1 MSVIEYKI
9 LTEFIKDISIETP
22 NIETYIFVKDNI
34 SKYHLNIDIN
44 STAVK
49 NKIIQINTILKFEDN
64 NLENKRSHFEIT
76 YATIVKLDDKFENK
90 KDLERIILSE
100 VPKKIYPKLEKIF
113 LTLVKDCG
121 FPEIQIKKK
130 VDIEKLYNEKLN

>member
-1 MSVIEYKI
+1 MSVEYKI
-9 LTEFIKDISIETP
+9 LSEFIKDISFETP
-22 NIETYIFVKDNI
+22 DIETYIFVKDNL
-34 SKYHLNIDIN
+34 SKYHLSIDIN

-49 NKIIQINTILKFEDN
+49 NKVIQINTILRFEDN

-76 YATIVKLDDKFENK
+76 YAAIVKLDGELENK
-90 KDLERIILSE
+90 KDLERIILSK
-100 VPKKIYPKLEKIF
+100 VPKEIYPKLEKVF
-113 LTLVKDCG
+113 LNLVKDCG

>member
-1 MSVIEYKI
+1 MSVEYKI
-9 LTEFIKDISIETP
+9 LSEFIKDISFETP
-22 NIETYIFVKDNI
+22 DIETYIFVKDNL
-34 SKYHLNIDIN
+34 SKYHLSIDIN

-49 NKIIQINTILKFEDN
+49 NKVIQVNTILRFEDN

-76 YATIVKLDDKFENK
+76 YAAIVKLDGELENK
-90 KDLERIILSE
+90 KDLERIILSK
-100 VPKKIYPKLEKIF
+100 VPKEIYPKLEKVF
-113 LTLVKDCG
+113 LNLVKDCG